1 METPLQGRRRLDLEA
16 DGAVDRELASL
27 QHGDYWRVLKGRY
40 VEIAEAEPSNLEHT
54 AWGYYLEGFG
64 VGFLAKHTVREHED
78 GTISVL
84 PNDGSSNSILCRK
97 RADEEF
103 FHGYI
108 RRGVWVDA

>member
-1 METPLQGRRRLDLEA
+1 METPLQGRRRESPEPGELVPNLE
-16 DGAVDRELASL
+16 
-27 QHGDYWRVLKGRY
+27 HGDYWREHRVLWT
-40 VEIAEAEPSNLEHT
+40 EIAEADPTNLTHT

-64 VGFLAKHTVREHED
+64 VGYMAHHTVREHED

-97 RADEEF
+97 SPDTEF

-108 RRGVWVDA
+108 RRGVWVTE

>member
-1 METPLQGRRRLDLEA
+1 METPLQGRRRETPPVGEHFPPDLE
-16 DGAVDRELASL
+16 
-27 QHGDYWRVLKGRY
+27 HGDYWRTAEPRY
-40 VEIAEAEPSNLEHT
+40 VEIAEADASNLTHT

-64 VGFLAKHTVREHED
+64 VGHLAHHTVREHED

-84 PNDGSSNSILCRK
+84 PDDGSSNSILCRK

-108 RRGVWVDA
+108 RRGVWVTE